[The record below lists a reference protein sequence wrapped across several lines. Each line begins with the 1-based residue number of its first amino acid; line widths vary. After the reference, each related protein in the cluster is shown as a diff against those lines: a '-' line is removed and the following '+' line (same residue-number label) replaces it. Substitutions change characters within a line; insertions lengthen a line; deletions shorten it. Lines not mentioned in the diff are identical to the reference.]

1 MSARHKVTNEA
12 ALSEDGARI
21 LTEIEGVEIAVFNL
35 NGEYHALANFCPHQS
50 GPLCEGP
57 LRGRVTVGD
66 DLEWEY
72 DSEEKNVVCPW
83 HGWMFDIETGENVDA
98 DRYTVPKYD
107 VEVDD
112 GEIFV
117 LTR

>member
-1 MSARHKVTNEA
+1 MCERHKVADETT
-12 ALSEDGARI
+12 LSEPGARV
-21 LTEIEGVEIAVFNL
+21 LTEIKGVEIAVFNL
-35 NGEYHALANFCPHQS
+35 DGEYHALANFCPHQS

-57 LRGRVTVGD
+57 LRGRVTVGE

-72 DSEEKNVVCPW
+72 DSKKRNVVCPW
-83 HGWMFDIETGENVDA
+83 HGWMFDVETGENVDA

-112 GEIFV
+112 GEVFV
-117 LTR
+117 LTD